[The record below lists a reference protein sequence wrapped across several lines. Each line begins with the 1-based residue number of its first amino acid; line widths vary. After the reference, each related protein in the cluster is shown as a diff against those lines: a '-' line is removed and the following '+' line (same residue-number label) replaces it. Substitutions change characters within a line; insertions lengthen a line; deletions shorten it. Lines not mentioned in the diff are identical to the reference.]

1 MASIGGSIRTVLL
14 GSNLPGITGIFRD
27 FAPPNTQKPYIT
39 YYDELHNMP
48 AMIGDGLVI
57 TRRRMVQF
65 DLWQDRASENTSLV
79 DLMVAALDGIG
90 AIDSG
95 TFVYRLR
102 VTDIQRMVSLE
113 DNVVHHAVTLDV
125 YQKA

>member
-14 GSNLPGITGIFRD
+14 NAALPNVTGIFRD
-27 FAPPNTQKPYIT
+27 FAPPNTTKPYIT
-39 YYDELHNMP
+39 YADELRNLP
-48 AMIGDGLVI
+48 QMIGDGLVL
-57 TRRRMVQF
+57 TRVRMVQF
-65 DLWQDRASENTSLV
+65 DLWQDRANEDTALI
-79 DLMVAALDGIG
+79 DQLVAALDGIG
-90 AIDSG
+90 AFDSG

-102 VTDIQRMVSLE
+102 VSDVQRMVSLE